1 MFDLLVNGDGGLTTA
16 GYAVSG
22 IVVAVL
28 VVLAVVIFARSGG
41 GLTIVVI
48 SIPAVSSALGRMRS
62 MAAGERAVSGS
73 RMANEK

>member
-22 IVVAVL
+22 IVVVAL

-62 MAAGERAVSGS
+62 MVAGERAVSGS